1 MLKNWKSATMWAIIS
16 WVFAFVAISVIMCA
30 PALVGDIPTQNA
42 LKLLIIP
49 IIAYFAAHM
58 ALKDEKTGAS
68 DGFMLGIYFLIV
80 GTILDVLITVPLFTK
95 SYDLF
100 KEWSLWAGYAEIL
113 VFCTLA
119 GYHLQGKRN

>member
-16 WVFAFVAISVIMCA
+16 WVFAFVAISMIMFA

-42 LKLLIIP
+42 LELLILP

-68 DGFMLGIYFLIV
+68 DGFKLGIYFVII
-80 GTILDVLITVPLFTK
+80 GTVLDLLITVPLFTK
-95 SYDLF
+95 SYDF
-100 KEWSLWAGYAEIL
+100 FRNWMLWAGYAEGII
-113 VFCTLA
+113 FCTLA
-119 GYHLQGKRN
+119 GYHLQGKRK